1 MNEKITLQELVDLF
15 AQKSQLNEADAAL
28 FVKEFLALIEE
39 ALTRDKYVKVK
50 GLGTFKLINIEARK
64 SVDVNTG
71 ESIEIKGHTRMSF
84 IPEAGLRD
92 LINKPF
98 AHFQSVLLKDE
109 VHFAD
114 LPEEGGLP
122 DGTEEEADG
131 AEETVENISS
141 SPEQKLEEVCP
152 KEAADPSVEEKEE
165 PTEAEAV
172 VPEEKD
178 SATDVTVPERKSEE
192 LQEES
197 TPERTP
203 ETDEAPEK
211 SVVEQVAETVE
222 SVRREEKERH
232 IPWCMIA
239 SILLVGIFIGGLI
252 TWALTS
258 GRRYVPEEV
267 VEYLMQQERK
277 QKPVPVV
284 PDSTQVADT
293 LTAKVDSSQLQ
304 VQPSDTVNKEKA
316 VPEKSEQAEKTDK
329 TEKAA
334 AVPAKR
340 ETLADTVEY
349 QITGTQ
355 TSYTLRPGES
365 LVRVALKF
373 YGNKKLWPYLV
384 KHNKSIIKNPD
395 NVPVGTTIQIPQLT
409 PKK

>member
-1 MNEKITLQELVDLF
+1 MNEKITLQELVELF
-15 AQKSQLNEADAAL
+15 VRKCQWNEADAEL

-39 ALTRDKYVKVK
+39 ALARDKYVKVK

-71 ESIEIKGHTRMSF
+71 EPIEIKGHTRVSF

-92 LINKPF
+92 QINKPF

-122 DGTEEEADG
+122 DGTEEEGEPDV
-131 AEETVENISS
+131 AEETVENASS
-141 SPEQKLEEVCP
+141 SPEQE
-152 KEAADPSVEEKEE
+152 
-165 PTEAEAV
+165 
-172 VPEEKD
+172 
-178 SATDVTVPERKSEE
+178 SEE
-192 LQEES
+192 AC
-197 TPERTP
+197 P
-203 ETDEAPEK
+203 ETDMVVPEK
-211 SVVEQVAETVE
+211 SVAEQAAETVE
-222 SVRREEKERH
+222 PMKREEKERH
-232 IPWCMIA
+232 FPWCMIA
-239 SILLVGIFIGGLI
+239 SVLLVGIFIGGLI

-277 QKPVPVV
+277 QKSVSVV
-284 PDSTQVADT
+284 PDSVQVADT
-293 LTAKVDSSQLQ
+293 LTAKVDSSLLQ
-304 VQPSDTVNKEKA
+304 VQPSDTVHKEKA
-316 VPEKSEQAEKTDK
+316 MSEKPEQAEKTEKKEK
-329 TEKAA
+329 TA

>member
-1 MNEKITLQELVDLF
+1 MNEKITLQELVELF
-15 AQKSQLNEADAAL
+15 VRKCQWNEADAEL

-39 ALTRDKYVKVK
+39 ALARDKYVKVK

-71 ESIEIKGHTRMSF
+71 EAIEIKGHTRVSF

-92 LINKPF
+92 QINKPF

-122 DGTEEEADG
+122 DGTEEEVESEV
-131 AEETVENISS
+131 AEETVENVSS
-141 SPEQKLEEVCP
+141 SPEQKPEEACP
-152 KEAADPSVEEKEE
+152 EIAVAPSVEEKEE
-165 PTEAEAV
+165 PADTEAV
-172 VPEEKD
+172 VQEGTVSE
-178 SATDVTVPERKSEE
+178 ADVTAPERKNEE
-192 LQEES
+192 LQEEP
-197 TPERTP
+197 TTDTTP
-203 ETDEAPEK
+203 ETDEVPEK
-211 SVVEQVAETVE
+211 SVAEQAAEIVEPVK
-222 SVRREEKERH
+222 REEKERH
-232 IPWCMIA
+232 FPWCMIA
-239 SILLVGIFIGGLI
+239 SVLLVGIFIGGLI

-267 VEYLMQQERK
+267 VEYLMQQEGK

-284 PDSTQVADT
+284 PDSVQVADT
-293 LTAKVDSSQLQ
+293 LTAKVDSSQ
-304 VQPSDTVNKEKA
+304 VQPSDTVNKEKVVPGA
-316 VPEKSEQAEKTDK
+316 PEKPEKAEKT
-329 TEKAA
+329 A